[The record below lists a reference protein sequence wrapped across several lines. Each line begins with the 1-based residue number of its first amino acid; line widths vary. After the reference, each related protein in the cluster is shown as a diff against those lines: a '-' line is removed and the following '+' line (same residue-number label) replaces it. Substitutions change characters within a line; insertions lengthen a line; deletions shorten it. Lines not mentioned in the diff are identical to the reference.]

1 MNEGINDRTK
11 ERTNACAV
19 SPLSQVYFWR
29 DSSQLRWL
37 SVSRAMKSKAFPPS
51 GSRRSGALPGL
62 IPYSNYKMYIVVA
75 NNRYEGPPSN
85 TIEFSTP
92 EGSKEKRCGAELDV
106 ADTFSVM
113 VLFLIMYFP
122 VFILILDL

>member
-1 MNEGINDRTK
+1 M
-11 ERTNACAV
+11 CCV
-19 SPLSQVYFWR
+19 PLSQVYFWR

-37 SVSRAMKSKAFPPS
+37 SVSRAVKSKAFPAS
-51 GSRRSGALPGL
+51 GPRLSGVLPGL

-75 NNRYEGPPSN
+75 NNRYEGHPSN